1 MRSASGE
8 NGLRSRAGY
17 LLPAIAV
24 ALLVVGLAMAL
35 VLDRLWI
42 DAARLELRTAAE
54 AAALA
59 GASRLVD
66 DELLGESFDS
76 SVRAQVVRD
85 SASEVAAQNVAVGE
99 SVRLDASPA
108 GDIRLGQIVKDETGR
123 ELFLETDV
131 APSSVLVYASRT
143 RAESNPV
150 ALFFRN
156 LTGHAAADVVASAEA
171 TIDGRT
177 VGVRSVRGA
186 SVPAVPLAILMDD
199 PANERTDTWRH
210 QIEERGGAD
219 RYSID
224 PVDGT
229 IREQPDGIPEILLHG
244 APRDANVIEQ
254 AAANVHMVDVGTGLV
269 ETRLGEQIRT
279 GFTADHLRD
288 FGGRLRLDDGPLALE
303 GAPRITGAVLDA
315 LRSIGG
321 EPRICLLYE
330 SAEGGTSWARGR
342 VWCVRLAAGRVM
354 AVSAG
359 EDGAVQIVF
368 QPTFVTTRSA
378 ILREDLAAG
387 STVAPDIYVYK
398 LHLTQ

>member
-1 MRSASGE
+1 MHSAAGQNGRS
-8 NGLRSRAGY
+8 SRAGY
-17 LLPAIAV
+17 LLPAIAI

-35 VLDRLWI
+35 VLDRLWV

-76 SVRAQVVRD
+76 SARAQAARD
-85 SASEVAAQNVAVGE
+85 TASEVAAQNLAVGE
-99 SVRLDASPA
+99 SVRLDAAPG
-108 GDIRLGQIVKDETGR
+108 GDIRLGRIVTDDTGR
-123 ELFLETDV
+123 EQFLETDV
-131 APSSVLVYASRT
+131 APRSVLVYASRT

-150 ALFFRN
+150 ALFLRN
-156 LTGHAAADVVASAEA
+156 LTGQPAADVVASAEA

-186 SVPAVPLAILMDD
+186 SVPAIPLAILMDD
-199 PANERTDTWRH
+199 PGSERTDTWRH

-224 PVDGT
+224 PLDGT
-229 IREQPDGIPEILLHG
+229 IREQPDGIPEIILHG
-244 APRDANVIEQ
+244 APRDANAIEQ
-254 AAANVHMVDVGTGLV
+254 DAANVHVVDVGTGLV

-279 GFTADHLRD
+279 GFTANHLRD
-288 FGGRLRLDDGPLALE
+288 FGGWLRLDDGPLALD
-303 GAPRITGAVLDA
+303 GAPRITGSVLDA

-330 SAEGGTSWARGR
+330 SAERGTSWARGR

-368 QPTFVTTRSA
+368 QPTYVTTRSA
-378 ILREDLAAG
+378 ILREDLAAA
-387 STVAPDIYVYK
+387 STVTPDIYVYK